1 MMGESPELLLLD
13 EPCQG
18 LDPAN
23 RALVLALMA
32 EIGRRGA
39 TTMIYITHHPAEML
53 PCIRRVLRLERR
65 PAPVTPRGA
74 TAPDL
79 PACPAAR

>member
-23 RALVLALMA
+23 RALMLALMA

-39 TTMIYITHHPAEML
+39 TTMIYITHHPA
-53 PCIRRVLRLERR
+53 VLRLEGR

-74 TAPDL
+74 TDPGL